1 MNEIKSQRITMCHGL
16 ARICRHTEVCRPN
29 ALARNAGP
37 IIEKREKKAYL
48 VFSSS
53 WCNNIIYKRSLL
65 AMASEC
71 TEVSTHHNA
80 NKRCSVL
87 VPSTSVDV
95 DGVHIK
101 ANSTLNKQGKQLL
114 LYIHNL

>member
-1 MNEIKSQRITMCHGL
+1 
-16 ARICRHTEVCRPN
+16 
-29 ALARNAGP
+29 
-37 IIEKREKKAYL
+37 
-48 VFSSS
+48 
-53 WCNNIIYKRSLL
+53 
-65 AMASEC
+65 MASEC

-101 ANSTLNKQGKQLL
+101 ANSTLNKQGKQATPFIYSQFVNDPEIKFICESLKINKIQKKKGKGL
-114 LYIHNL
+114 RRAR